1 MQTTQCARPTRSQNP
16 GDIGRRANG
25 RIKTGLH
32 IDGNGDPIS
41 RIGLTVQQIMGVS
54 VDKWARGRCS
64 RPSRWRRCWFRG
76 RWRGLRETRER
87 SIN

>member
-1 MQTTQCARPTRSQNP
+1 MRPPHSINRIP
-16 GDIGRRANG
+16 VILAGRANG

-54 VDKWARGRCS
+54 VDKWGAGAMQS
-64 RPSRWRRCWFRG
+64 AKPVAEV
-76 RWRGLRETRER
+76 LV
-87 SIN
+87 